1 MTRKEKLAIMSEM
14 GRLGGKRRM
23 QTLTSQRRREIAR
36 KAGLA
41 RWAKTS
47 SNAAGHSGFSAE
59 LGWLSQHR
67 EEYLGQWVALD
78 GGRLVASG
86 SSAKQVYLAA
96 RRAGVTVPF
105 VEQVQPPDD
114 LPFGGW

>member
-1 MTRKEKLAIMSEM
+1 VTRKEKLAIMSEM

-41 RWAKTS
+41 RWAKVSPKTAS
-47 SNAAGHSGFSAE
+47 HFGAE
-59 LGWLSQHR
+59 LGWLSRHR

-78 GGRLVASG
+78 GARLVASG
-86 SSAKQVYLAA
+86 SSAREVYLAA
-96 RRAGVTVPF
+96 RRAGVMVPF
-105 VEQVQPPDD
+105 VDQVQPPDD